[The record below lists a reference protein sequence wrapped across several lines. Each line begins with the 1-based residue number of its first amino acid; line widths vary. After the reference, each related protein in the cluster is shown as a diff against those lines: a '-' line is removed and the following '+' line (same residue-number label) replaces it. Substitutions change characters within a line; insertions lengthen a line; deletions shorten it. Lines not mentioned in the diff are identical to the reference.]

1 MALEKA
7 DDIHD
12 VMVGPRGL
20 EGSLGQT
27 FTPPLCR
34 ILGGGAAAKP
44 QSHPALRT
52 CLCACALCVTWPPRV
67 PCASRVPP
75 CVPPSVCP
83 CACIP
88 MCPVSVRP
96 RVWLP
101 VCPRLCVHMGLP
113 VCPCLCSRVSR
124 RAEPTICGDPE
135 GRGCTAPAAM
145 VDVQSAAPR
154 TALPGR
160 AAGWAAGQP
169 SWAGQSWRWTGRQLP
184 GVVGGC
190 WQVMEGR

>member
-1 MALEKA
+1 MPHPGRRGGSKATVTPSLE
-7 DDIHD
+7 D
-12 VMVGPRGL
+12 VPVCVCPVRHVA
-20 EGSLGQT
+20 S
-27 FTPPLCR
+27 P
-34 ILGGGAAAKP
+34 
-44 QSHPALRT
+44 
-52 CLCACALCVTWPPRV
+52 CALCVTWPPRV